1 MQASD
6 PEAAFGPGASE
17 VLMDR
22 RRFLKFSVG
31 GAAGAAIGAS
41 LAYVKPFSHS
51 PEKQA
56 ERIEVPTTCEMC
68 VNKCS
73 VIAVVENGVIHKLN
87 PNPENPK
94 SRGMLCA
101 RGNAGLQQVYDPAR
115 LKRPLIRVGERGEGK
130 WKPVTWDEA
139 FDFTAKKLSET
150 KDKYGPQGTLWSS
163 TESFQEV
170 FFRNLGAA
178 FGSPN
183 QVRHPSLCLAS
194 VNLAYS
200 MTFGTVPSFDLLNSK
215 YIIMSGANRLES
227 FITPDT
233 MDLIESAEYRK
244 AKLIYLDPR
253 FTVTASKADEW
264 YPIRPGTDLAFMLAM
279 LNVIVGENRYDKEF
293 VANYTVGFDK
303 LAEHVKPF
311 TPDWAEKETEIP
323 AKDITR
329 IAREFSD
336 AAPRAVYYAGRRSSW
351 YRDDFHMRRAQAILN
366 AIVGSWDREGGM
378 VPNGKIA
385 LGEYLFLPWDDPA
398 APRVD
403 EMDKNFP
410 LAAKGDGAYLKLR
423 ENVIAGTPYPV
434 KAWMVHKQ
442 DPMNALPNQARTLEM
457 LQQMDFVGVVDIQMS
472 DTAWYADV
480 IFPESTYLERTDP
493 VEVLSGITPVVV
505 YRQQVVKPAHD
516 TKTTLEIAQGLAKRL
531 GLSQYFD
538 FTLDQW
544 VAAQVKE
551 LPLEAPLEH
560 LKKHGVYVPPGFP
573 KYGTTLNAD
582 HRYIT
587 KSGKIELFS
596 ERLQEANYDPLPVY
610 QTPAQPPTG
619 KFRIIT
625 GRRAYF
631 THANSTNNA
640 WLNQFAPENSLWLS
654 PSAADNLG
662 IADGDRVE
670 VASTVG
676 TVRLKARVTQ
686 EIRSDCVFMLHGY
699 GKKSKWQRLV
709 ADKGGS
715 DAQLL
720 ETAWDKVSGN
730 ASLHETFVSVRKV

>member
-1 MQASD
+1 
-6 PEAAFGPGASE
+6 
-17 VLMDR
+17 MDR
-22 RRFLKFSVG
+22 RKFLKFSAG

-51 PEKQA
+51 AEKEAQ
-56 ERIEVPTTCEMC
+56 RIEVPTTCEMC

-73 VIAVVENGVIHKLN
+73 LIAVVENGVIHKLN
-87 PNPENPK
+87 PNPESPK

-101 RGNAGLQQVYDPAR
+101 RGNAGLLQVYDSAR
-115 LKRPLIRVGERGEGK
+115 LKRPLIRAGKRGEGN
-130 WKPVTWDEA
+130 WRPASWDEA

-150 KDKYGPQGTLWSS
+150 KDKYGPQGSLWSS

-170 FFRNLGAA
+170 FFRNLGES

-200 MTFGTVPSFDLLNSK
+200 LTFGTVPSFDLQNSK
-215 YIIMSGANRLES
+215 FIVMSGANRLES

-244 AKLIYLDPR
+244 AKLVYLDPR

-264 YPIRPGTDLAFMLAM
+264 YPIRPGTDLAFILAM
-279 LNVIVGENRYDKEF
+279 LNVIVGENRHDKEF
-293 VANYTVGFDK
+293 VANYTVGFDQ
-303 LAEHVKPF
+303 LAEHVKYF
-311 TPDWAEKETEIP
+311 TPAWAEAETEVP
-323 AKDITR
+323 AKDVVR

-385 LGEYLFLPWDDPA
+385 LGEYLFLPWDDPVA
-398 APRVD
+398 SRVD

-410 LAAKGDGAYLKLR
+410 LANKGDGAYLKLR

-434 KAWMVHKQ
+434 KAWMIHKQ

-457 LQQMDFVGVVDIQMS
+457 LQQMDFVGVVDVQMS

-480 IFPESTYLERTDP
+480 VFPESTYLERTDP
-493 VEVLSGITPVVV
+493 VEVQSGITPVVV

-516 TKTTLEIAQGLAKRL
+516 TKTTLEISQGLAKRL

-538 FTLDQW
+538 FTMDQW

-573 KYGTTLNAD
+573 KYGTTLNAE
-582 HRYIT
+582 HRFIT

-596 ERLQEANYDPLPVY
+596 ERLQEAKYDPLPVY
-610 QTPAQPPTG
+610 QSPAQPPPG

-631 THANSTNNA
+631 THANSANNA
-640 WLNQFAPENSLWLS
+640 WLNQFAPENGLWLNQ
-654 PSAADNLG
+654 SAADNLG
-662 IADGDRVE
+662 IVDGNRVE

-676 TVRLKARVTQ
+676 AVRLKAKVTQ
-686 EIRSDCVFMLHGY
+686 EIRPDCVFMLHGY

-709 ADKGGS
+709 AGNGGS
-715 DAQLL
+715 DAELL

-730 ASLHETFVSVRKV
+730 AALHETFVSVRKV

>member
-1 MQASD
+1 
-6 PEAAFGPGASE
+6 
-17 VLMDR
+17 MDR
-22 RRFLKFSVG
+22 RKFLKFSTG
-31 GAAGAAIGAS
+31 GAAAAAVGAS
-41 LAYVKPFSHS
+41 IAYMKPFQRSAEKE
-51 PEKQA
+51 PE
-56 ERIEVPTTCEMC
+56 RLEVPTTCEMC

-73 VIAVVENGVIHKLN
+73 VIAVVENGVIRKLN

-115 LKRPLIRVGERGEGK
+115 LKRPLIRAGERGEGK
-130 WKPVTWDEA
+130 WRPATWDEA
-139 FDFTAKKLSET
+139 FDFAANKLAET
-150 KDKYGPQGTLWSS
+150 KSKYGPQGSLWSS

-170 FFRNLGAA
+170 FFQNLGAA

-183 QVRHPSLCLAS
+183 RVRHATLCLAS

-200 MTFGTVPSFDLLNSK
+200 LTFGTVPSFDLLNSK

-233 MDLIESAEYRK
+233 MDLIESAESRK

-264 YPIRPGTDLAFMLAM
+264 YPIRPGTDLAFILAM
-279 LNVIVGENRYDKEF
+279 LHVIVGENRYNEEF
-293 VANYTVGFDK
+293 VDAYTVGFDK
-303 LAEHVKPF
+303 LVEHVKPF
-311 TPDWAEKETEIP
+311 TPEWAEQETEIP
-323 AKDITR
+323 ARDIVR
-329 IAREFSD
+329 IAHEFSD

-351 YRDDFHMRRAQAILN
+351 YRDDFHTRRAQSILN

-385 LGEYLFLPWDDPA
+385 LGEYLFLPWDDPS

-423 ENVIAGTPYPV
+423 ENVISGTPYPV
-434 KAWMVHKQ
+434 KAWMIHKQ
-442 DPMNALPNQARTLEM
+442 DPLNALPDQSRTLQM
-457 LQQMDFVGVVDIQMS
+457 LSQMDFVGVVDVQMS

-505 YRQQVVKPAHD
+505 YRQQVIKPAFD

-531 GLSQYFD
+531 GLVDYFSY
-538 FTLDQW
+538 TMDQW
-544 VAAQVKE
+544 IDAQVKE

-560 LKKHGVYVPPGFP
+560 LKKHGVYVPNDFP
-573 KYGTTLNAD
+573 KYGTTLNPE
-582 HRYIT
+582 HRFIT
-587 KSGKIELFS
+587 KSGKIEIFS
-596 ERLQEANYDPLPVY
+596 DRLQEAKYDPLPVY
-610 QTPAQPPTG
+610 HAPLQPPQG
-619 KFRIIT
+619 KFRLIL

-631 THANSTNNA
+631 THANSTNNP
-640 WLNQFAPENSLWLS
+640 WLNQFAPENRLWL
-654 PSAADNLG
+654 N
-662 IADGDRVE
+662 
-670 VASTVG
+670 ASTADTLGVSEGDLVEAQSNVG
-676 TVRLKARVTQ
+676 SVRLKAHVTQ
-686 EIRSDCVFMLHGY
+686 EIRPDCVFMLHGY

-715 DAQLL
+715 DAALL
-720 ETAWDKVSGN
+720 ETAWDSVSGN
-730 ASLHETFVSVRKV
+730 AAMHETFVSVRKV

>member
-1 MQASD
+1 
-6 PEAAFGPGASE
+6 
-17 VLMDR
+17 MDR
-22 RRFLKFSVG
+22 RRFLKFSAG

-51 PEKQA
+51 AGKEAQ
-56 ERIEVPTTCEMC
+56 RIEVPTTCEMC

-73 VIAVVENGVIHKLN
+73 LIAVVENGVIHKLN
-87 PNPENPK
+87 PNPESPK

-101 RGNAGLQQVYDPAR
+101 RGNAGLLQVYDSAR
-115 LKRPLIRVGERGEGK
+115 LKRPLIRAGKRGEGN
-130 WKPVTWDEA
+130 WRPASWDEA

-150 KDKYGPQGTLWSS
+150 KVKYGPQGSLWSS

-170 FFRNLGAA
+170 FFRNLGEA

-200 MTFGTVPSFDLLNSK
+200 LTFGTVPSFDLQNSK
-215 YIIMSGANRLES
+215 FIVMSGANRLES

-233 MDLIESAEYRK
+233 MDLIEAAEYRK
-244 AKLIYLDPR
+244 AKLVYLDPR

-264 YPIRPGTDLAFMLAM
+264 YPIRPGTDLAFILAM
-279 LNVIVGENRYDKEF
+279 LNVIVGENRHDKEF
-293 VANYTVGFDK
+293 VANYTVGFDQ
-303 LAEHVKPF
+303 LAEHVKSF
-311 TPDWAEKETEIP
+311 TPAWAEAETEVP
-323 AKDITR
+323 AKDIVR

-385 LGEYLFLPWDDPA
+385 LGEYLFLPWDDPVA
-398 APRVD
+398 SRVD
-403 EMDKNFP
+403 EIDKNFP
-410 LAAKGDGAYLKLR
+410 LANKGDGAYLKLR

-434 KAWMVHKQ
+434 KAWMIHKQ

-457 LQQMDFVGVVDIQMS
+457 LQQMDFVGVVDVQMS

-493 VEVLSGITPVVV
+493 VEVQSGITPVVV

-516 TKTTLEIAQGLAKRL
+516 TKTTLEISQGLAKRL

-538 FTLDQW
+538 FTMDQW

-560 LKKHGVYVPPGFP
+560 LKKHGVYVPSGFP
-573 KYGTTLNAD
+573 KYGTTLNAE
-582 HRYIT
+582 HRFIT

-596 ERLQEANYDPLPVY
+596 ERLQEAKYDPLPVY
-610 QTPAQPPTG
+610 QSPAQPPPG

-640 WLNQFAPENSLWLS
+640 WLNQFAPENSLWLNQS
-654 PSAADNLG
+654 TADNLG
-662 IADGDRVE
+662 IADGNRVE

-676 TVRLKARVTQ
+676 TVRLKAKVTQ
-686 EIRSDCVFMLHGY
+686 EIRPDCVFMLHGY
-699 GKKSKWQRLV
+699 GKKSKWQRL
-709 ADKGGS
+709 AAGNGGS
-715 DAQLL
+715 DAELL

-730 ASLHETFVSVRKV
+730 AALHETFVSVRKV

>member
-1 MQASD
+1 
-6 PEAAFGPGASE
+6 
-17 VLMDR
+17 MDR
-22 RRFLKFSVG
+22 RKFLRFSAG

-41 LAYVKPFSHS
+41 LAYLKPFHHS
-51 PEKQA
+51 PVRPE
-56 ERIEVPTTCEMC
+56 ERREVATTCEMC

-115 LKRPLIRVGERGEGK
+115 LKRPLIRAGARGEGK
-130 WKPVTWDEA
+130 WRPASWDEA
-139 FDFTAKKLSET
+139 FDFAANKLAET
-150 KDKYGPQGTLWSS
+150 KTKYGPQGSLWSS

-170 FFRNLGAA
+170 FFRNLGSS

-183 QVRHPSLCLAS
+183 IVRHATLCLAS

-233 MDLIESAEYRK
+233 MDLIESAEARK

-264 YPIRPGTDLAFMLAM
+264 YPIRPGTDLAFILA
-279 LNVIVGENRYDKEF
+279 LINVVVSESRYDKEF
-293 VANYTVGFDK
+293 VNLYTVGFDK
-303 LAEHVKPF
+303 LAEYVKPF
-311 TPDWAEKETEIP
+311 TPEWAEPETEIP
-323 AKDITR
+323 AKDIVR

-366 AIVGSWDREGGM
+366 AIVGNWDRQGGA
-378 VPNGKIA
+378 VPNAKISI
-385 LGEYLFLPWDDPA
+385 GEYMFFPWDDPA

-423 ENVIAGTPYPV
+423 ENVLAGTPYPV
-434 KAWMVHKQ
+434 KAWMIHKQ
-442 DPMNALPNQARTLEM
+442 DPLNALPDQARTIQM

-480 IFPESTYLERTDP
+480 IFPESTYLERLDP
-493 VEVLSGITPVVV
+493 VEVLGGISPVVV
-505 YRQQVVKPAHD
+505 LRQPVIKPLHD
-516 TKTTLEIAQGLAKRL
+516 TKTTLEIVQGLAKRL

-538 FTLDQW
+538 YTIEQW
-544 VAAQVKE
+544 VDAQVKE
-551 LPLEAPLEH
+551 LPIDAPLEY
-560 LKKHGVYVPPGFP
+560 LKSHGVYVAPGFP
-573 KYGTTLNAD
+573 KYGSTLNPE
-582 HRYIT
+582 HRFIT

-596 ERLQEANYDPLPVY
+596 ERLQENGYDPLPIY
-610 QTPAQPPTG
+610 HAPAQPPAG
-619 KFRIIT
+619 KFRLIL

-640 WLNQFAPENSLWLS
+640 WLNTFAPENALWLN
-654 PSAADNLG
+654 PVTAEKLG
-662 IADGDRVE
+662 IADGNRVE
-670 VASTVG
+670 VASSVG
-676 TVRLKARVTQ
+676 TARIKARVTA
-686 EIRSDCVFMLHGY
+686 EIRPDCVFMLHGY

-709 ADKGGS
+709 AGSGGS
-715 DAQLL
+715 DAELL
-720 ETAWDKVSGN
+720 ETAWDSVSGGS
-730 ASLHETFVSVRKV
+730 ALHETFVTVRKA

>member
-1 MQASD
+1 
-6 PEAAFGPGASE
+6 
-17 VLMDR
+17 MDR
-22 RRFLKFSVG
+22 RKFLKFSVG

-41 LAYVKPFSHS
+41 LAYVKPFGHA
-51 PEKQA
+51 PEKEGQRV
-56 ERIEVPTTCEMC
+56 EIPTTCEMC

-73 VIAVVENGVIHKLN
+73 LIAVVENGVIHKLN

-101 RGNAGLQQVYDPAR
+101 RGNAGLQQVYDSAR
-115 LKRPLIRVGERGEGK
+115 LKRPLIRAGNRGEGN
-130 WKPVTWDEA
+130 WRPASWDEA

-200 MTFGTVPSFDLLNSK
+200 LTFGTVPSFDLLNSK

-264 YPIRPGTDLAFMLAM
+264 YPIRPGTDLAFILAM
-279 LNVIVGENRYDKEF
+279 LNVIVDENRYDKEF

-303 LAEHVKPF
+303 LVEHVKPL

-351 YRDDFHMRRAQAILN
+351 YREDFHMRRAQAILN

-385 LGEYLFLPWDDPA
+385 LGEYLFLPWDDPV

-457 LQQMDFVGVVDIQMS
+457 LQQMDFVGVIDIQMS

-480 IFPESTYLERTDP
+480 VFPESTYLERTDP

-505 YRQQVVKPAHD
+505 YRQQVVKPVHD

-538 FTLDQW
+538 YTLDQW
-544 VAAQVKE
+544 IAAQVKE
-551 LPLEAPLEH
+551 LPLEAPLEY
-560 LKKHGVYVPPGFP
+560 LKKHGVYVPRDFP
-573 KYGTTLNAD
+573 KYGSTLNAE
-582 HRYIT
+582 HRFVT

-596 ERLQEANYDPLPVY
+596 ERLQEANYDALPV
-610 QTPAQPPTG
+610 
-619 KFRIIT
+619 
-625 GRRAYF
+625 
-631 THANSTNNA
+631 
-640 WLNQFAPENSLWLS
+640 
-654 PSAADNLG
+654 
-662 IADGDRVE
+662 
-670 VASTVG
+670 
-676 TVRLKARVTQ
+676 
-686 EIRSDCVFMLHGY
+686 
-699 GKKSKWQRLV
+699 
-709 ADKGGS
+709 
-715 DAQLL
+715 
-720 ETAWDKVSGN
+720 
-730 ASLHETFVSVRKV
+730 

>member
-1 MQASD
+1 
-6 PEAAFGPGASE
+6 
-17 VLMDR
+17 MDR
-22 RRFLKFSVG
+22 RKFLKFSAG

-41 LAYVKPFSHS
+41 LAYVHPFAHS
-51 PEKQA
+51 SAKET
-56 ERIEVPTTCEMC
+56 ERLEIPTTCEMC

-101 RGNAGLQQVYDPAR
+101 RGNAGLQQVYDSAR
-115 LKRPLIRVGERGEGK
+115 LKRPLIRAGNRGEGK
-130 WKPVTWDEA
+130 WRPVSWEEA
-139 FDFTAKKLSET
+139 FDFTAKKLAET

-163 TESFQEV
+163 TESLQEV
-170 FFRNLGAA
+170 FFGNLGSA

-183 QVRHPSLCLAS
+183 LVRHPTLCLAS

-264 YPIRPGTDLAFMLAM
+264 YPIRPGTDLAFLLAM
-279 LNVIVGENRYDKEF
+279 LNVIIGENRYNKEF

-303 LAEHVKPF
+303 LTEHVKTF
-311 TPDWAEKETEIP
+311 TPAWAEQETDIA
-323 AKDITR
+323 AKDIVR

-351 YRDDFHMRRAQAILN
+351 YREDFHTRRAQAILN

-403 EMDKNFP
+403 EMEKNFP

-423 ENVIAGTPYPV
+423 ENVIAGAPYPV

-442 DPMNALPNQARTLEM
+442 DPMNALPDQSRTLQM
-457 LQQMDFVGVVDIQMS
+457 LEQMDFVGVIDVQMS

-480 IFPESTYLERTDP
+480 VLPESTYLERTDP
-493 VEVLSGITPVVV
+493 IEVLSGIAPVVV

-516 TKTTLEIAQGLAKRL
+516 TKTTLEISQGLAKRL

-538 FTLDQW
+538 YTIEQW
-544 VAAQVKE
+544 VAAQAKE
-551 LPLEAPLEH
+551 LPLEAPLEY
-560 LKKHGVYVPPGFP
+560 LKKHGVYVPPDFP
-573 KYGTTLNAD
+573 KYGTTLNPE
-582 HRYIT
+582 HRFIT

-610 QTPAQPPTG
+610 HAPAQPPPG
-619 KFRIIT
+619 KFRLIL

-654 PSAADNLG
+654 TVAAERLG
-662 IADGDRVE
+662 IADRDLVE

-676 TVRLKARVTQ
+676 TIRLKAKVTQ
-686 EIRSDCVFMLHGY
+686 EIRPDCVFMLHGY

-709 ADKGGS
+709 ADKGGA
-715 DAQLL
+715 DAELL

>member
-1 MQASD
+1 
-6 PEAAFGPGASE
+6 
-17 VLMDR
+17 MDR
-22 RRFLKFSVG
+22 RKFLTFSAG
-31 GAAGAAIGAS
+31 GAAAAVGAS
-41 LAYVKPFSHS
+41 LAYMKPFSH
-51 PEKQA
+51 PAPKEA
-56 ERIEVPTTCEMC
+56 ERLEIPTTCEMC

-73 VIAVVENGVIHKLN
+73 VIAVVENGVTRKLN

-115 LKRPLIRVGERGEGK
+115 LKRPLIRIGNRGEGK
-130 WKPVTWDEA
+130 WRPATWDEA
-139 FDFTAKKLSET
+139 FDLTAKKLMET
-150 KDKYGPQGTLWSS
+150 KTKYGPQGTLWSS

-170 FFRNLGAA
+170 FFQNLGAA

-183 QVRHPSLCLAS
+183 RVRHATLCLAS

-200 MTFGTVPSFDLLNSK
+200 LTFGTVPSFDLLNSK
-215 YIIMSGANRLES
+215 YVIMSGANRLES

-264 YPIRPGTDLAFMLAM
+264 YPIRPGTDLAFILAM
-279 LNVIVGENRYDKEF
+279 LNVIVSENRYDKGF
-293 VANYTVGFDK
+293 VDAYTMGFDK
-303 LAEHVKPF
+303 LAEHVKAF
-311 TPDWAEKETEIP
+311 TPQWAEQETEIP
-323 AKDITR
+323 AKDIVR

-351 YRDDFHMRRAQAILN
+351 YRDDFHTRRAQAILN

-385 LGEYLFLPWDDPA
+385 LGEYLFLPWDDPVA
-398 APRVD
+398 SRVD

-423 ENVIAGTPYPV
+423 ENVIAGSPYPV
-434 KAWMVHKQ
+434 KAWMIHKQ
-442 DPMNALPNQARTLEM
+442 DPLNALPDQARTLQM
-457 LQQMDFVGVVDIQMS
+457 LQQMDFVGVVDVQMS

-493 VEVLSGITPVVV
+493 IEVLSGITPVVV
-505 YRQQVVKPAHD
+505 YRQQVIKPAFD

-531 GLSQYFD
+531 ELSQYFD
-538 FTLDQW
+538 YTMEQW
-544 VAAQVKE
+544 IDAQVKE
-551 LPLEAPLEH
+551 LPLELPLDH
-560 LKKHGVYVPPGFP
+560 LKKHGVFVPSDFP
-573 KYGTTLNAD
+573 KYGTTLNPE
-582 HRYIT
+582 HRFIT
-587 KSGKIELFS
+587 KSGKIELYS
-596 ERLQEANYDPLPVY
+596 ARLEEAKYDPLPVY
-610 QTPAQPPTG
+610 HAPAQPPQG
-619 KFRIIT
+619 KFRLIL

-640 WLNQFAPENSLWLS
+640 WLNQFAPENRLWLN
-654 PSAADNLG
+654 PVSADSLG
-662 IADGDRVE
+662 ISDGDLVE
-670 VASTVG
+670 TKSAVG
-676 TVRLKARVTQ
+676 AVRLKARVTQ
-686 EIRSDCVFMLHGY
+686 EIRPDCVFMLHGY

-715 DAQLL
+715 DAELL
-720 ETAWDKVSGN
+720 ETAWDTVSGN
-730 ASLHETFVSVRKV
+730 ASMHETFVSVRKV